1 MITVFLVVAPFVMAA
16 LGAAA
21 GAIGLYRYRRRS
33 RNRTEALSTPAPV
46 LAPIPR
52 VSVPPSWNFG
62 SMREVPAFTIDFSTK
77 FDLPVHFSVPEA
89 LGNVSISTSI
99 VERWAKAGLST
110 QPADRAAAEAGIRKM
125 YQARGLPQP
134 AQIIWAQSPRA
145 AVGIYK
151 AVIAAADARSLLRD
165 ELMPDNEYK
174 ALVGGTDV
182 LWRFMLGTT
191 ANLQLVGQ
199 IGREVFRAALATS
212 PAGTLV
218 RFASKDGPPLI
229 PGQFDAESFALH
241 EVGKRARPNRPR
253 SAALDALAKIAR
265 SAGPWWPFDKLV
277 IACERPSGI
286 LMDQQE
292 RPHAEDGPAVVYPDG
307 WGVYFWH
314 GTPVPADLIEGPG
327 WTAQQILT
335 HSNTE
340 VRRAAVERIGWDRFI
355 AEARLVP
362 VGAPV
367 PDPGN
372 PGQELTLYDVPGR
385 IYRTPVR
392 VLLCTNGSVERDGE
406 RRRFGLTVPARFS
419 DPVEAAAWTFGWD
432 REQYAALEHR
442 R

>member
-1 MITVFLVVAPFVMAA
+1 MITAILTVAPFVTAA
-16 LGAAA
+16 AGAAA
-21 GAIGLYRYRRRS
+21 GAVGLHRHRRRS
-33 RNRTEALSTPAPV
+33 RKHAGAVSPSPPV
-46 LAPIPR
+46 LIPG
-52 VSVPPSWNFG
+52 VNTPVSWNVDHRG
-62 SMREVPAFTIDFSTK
+62 ALLPSTMDFSVE
-77 FDLPVHFSVPEA
+77 FDLPVFFSTVEA
-89 LGNVSISTSI
+89 FGDVSISTSTTA
-99 VERWAKAGLST
+99 RWAKAGLST
-110 QPADRAAAEAGIRKM
+110 EPADRATAEAGIRKV

-134 AQIIWAQSPRA
+134 SQIIWAQSPRA

-151 AVIAAADARSLLRD
+151 AVIAAADARSLSRD

-314 GTPVPADLIEGPG
+314 GTPVPADLIDGPG
-327 WTAQQILT
+327 WTAKQILT
-335 HSNTE
+335 HPNTE

-355 AEARLVP
+355 ADAKLAP

-372 PGQELTLYDVPGR
+372 PGQELALYDVPGR
-385 IYRTPVR
+385 IYRNPVR
-392 VLLCTNGSVERDGE
+392 VLLCTNGSEERDGT
-406 RRRFGLTVPARFS
+406 RRRFGLTVPARFT
-419 DPVEAAAWTFGWD
+419 DPVESAAWTFGWD
-432 REQYAALEHR
+432 RDDYAALEHR